1 MPRLQLRIYVDPGSA
16 EIFVH
21 LKRKDRGYH
30 TIAATIDTG
39 AEVSLFP
46 TNLLNAVEYRLIEH
60 GIITVEQAGIAQ
72 QAFKATEAIVTLFLE
87 DENGTITEDFEV
99 QVWFADTK
107 EVLVGFKNILDQAI
121 LHIDMRDTRSGWLEI
136 DP

>member
-1 MPRLQLRIYVDPGSA
+1 MPCLQLRVYVDPGSA

-21 LKRKDRGYH
+21 LKRKDGGYH
-30 TIAATIDTG
+30 TIAAIIDTG

-46 TNLLNAVEYRLIEH
+46 RNLLNAVGFRLIEH

-72 QAFKATEAIVTLFLE
+72 QAFNATEATVTLFLE
-87 DENGTITEDFEV
+87 DEKGVVTEDFEV
-99 QVWFADTK
+99 QVWFADTE
-107 EVLVGFKNILDQAI
+107 EVLVGFKNILDRAI
-121 LHIDMRDTRSGWLEI
+121 LHIDMHDTRSGWLEI